1 MALFNKQQII
11 ELLERLGS
19 LSTERKE
26 KIELLLIGGAVMV
39 LVYEQRLST
48 RDVDAVFLSPAET
61 ANVRE
66 LIKQVAAENN
76 VPEDWLNDAA
86 KGYVVGLGQSS
97 VIFSAPGVTVK
108 MPPIAQLLAM
118 KLCAWR
124 DDVDIEDAR
133 RLLLELTG
141 DREQI
146 WQTIETYLA
155 PGNELKAHYA
165 FLDLWETIYG
175 TD

>member
-1 MALFNKQQII
+1 MVLFSKQQII

-19 LSTERKE
+19 LAKERNE
-26 KIELLLIGGAVMV
+26 ELELLLIGGAVMV

-61 ANVRE
+61 ATARE
-66 LIKQVAAENN
+66 LIKQIAAERNL
-76 VPEDWLNDAA
+76 PEDWLNDAA
-86 KGYVVGLGQSS
+86 KGYVVGIGQSS
-97 VIFSAPGVTVK
+97 VIFSMPGIIVK
-108 MPPIAQLLAM
+108 MPTVAQMLAM

-146 WQTIETYLA
+146 WEAIEPYLT
-155 PGNELKAHYA
+155 PGNELKAQYA
-165 FLDLWETIYG
+165 FLDLWETTHG
-175 TD
+175 TH

>member
-19 LSTERKE
+19 LATERNE

-66 LIKQVAAENN
+66 LIKQVAAEKN

-86 KGYVVGLGQSS
+86 KGYVVVLGQSS
-97 VIFSAPGVTVK
+97 VIFSAPGITVK
-108 MPPIAQLLAM
+108 MPTIAQMLAM

-133 RLLLELTG
+133 RLLLELAG

-146 WQTIETYLA
+146 WQAIEPYLV
-155 PGNELKAHYA
+155 PGNELKAQYA
-165 FLDLWETIYG
+165 FLDLWETTHG
-175 TD
+175 TH

>member
-1 MALFNKQQII
+1 MALFTKQQII

-19 LSTERKE
+19 LATEQNE

-61 ANVRE
+61 TNVRK
-66 LIKQVAAENN
+66 LVKQIAAEHNL
-76 VPEDWLNDAA
+76 PEDWLNDAA

-97 VIFSAPGVTVK
+97 VIFSAPGITVK
-108 MPPIAQLLAM
+108 MPAIAQMLAM

-133 RLLLELTG
+133 RLLLEMAG

-146 WQTIETYLA
+146 WKAIEPCLT
-155 PGNELKAHYA
+155 PGNELKAQYA
-165 FLDLWETIYG
+165 FLDLWETTYG

>member
-1 MALFNKQQII
+1 MALFSKQQII

-19 LSTERKE
+19 LARERNE
-26 KIELLLIGGAVMV
+26 EIELLLIGGAVMV

-48 RDVDAVFLSPAET
+48 RDVDAVFFSPAET
-61 ANVRE
+61 ATVRE
-66 LIKQVAAENN
+66 LIKQIAAEHNL
-76 VPEDWLNDAA
+76 PEDWLNDAA
-86 KGYVVGLGQSS
+86 KGYVVGIGQSS
-97 VIFSAPGVTVK
+97 VIFSAPGITVK
-108 MPPIAQLLAM
+108 MPPVAQMLAM

-146 WQTIETYLA
+146 WQAIEPYLV
-155 PGNELKAHYA
+155 PGNELKAQYA
-165 FLDLWETIYG
+165 FLDLWETTHG
-175 TD
+175 TH